1 MSQLKFLIP
10 AIVFAG
16 MFLIF
21 YKGLYNDPTLIESPF
36 IGKPAPD
43 FDLPTLRD
51 PDKRFSSAEFKGQI
65 SLFNVWAS
73 WCPGCAQEHEML
85 LRIASTTDIPIY
97 GLNWKDER
105 TAGKKWLLQRGNPYR
120 LNGYDFDNVTG
131 IDWGV
136 YGAPETFLID
146 AEGIIRY
153 KYVGPITQAV
163 WEQEFLPRIETAR
176 GNTPGAES

>member
-1 MSQLKFLIP
+1 MARKAVSTALRLRWIPFQLDKP
-10 AIVFAG
+10 
-16 MFLIF
+16 
-21 YKGLYNDPTLIESPF
+21 P
-36 IGKPAPD
+36 GK
-43 FDLPTLRD
+43 
-51 PDKRFSSAEFKGQI
+51 SGI
-65 SLFNVWAS
+65 Y
-73 WCPGCAQEHEML
+73 
-85 LRIASTTDIPIY
+85 RI
-97 GLNWKDER
+97 

-120 LNGYDFDNVTG
+120 VNGYDFDNVTG

-163 WEQEFLPRIETAR
+163 WEQEFLPRIEIAR